1 MVQNN
6 PLKRILVVEDNRAH
20 IRLIQ
25 EAFKL
30 NQSDY
35 DLAIT
40 RDGVEAIAYLQ
51 QDAPY
56 AQAPR
61 PDLILLDL
69 NLPKKDGREVLAE
82 VKADPSLKRIPIV
95 VLSTSNNQEDIN
107 RSYDLHANCYILKS
121 KNFQGLSSM
130 VQRLEEFWFKTVALA
145 TD

>member
-1 MVQNN
+1 MVKHNN
-6 PLKRILVVEDNRAH
+6 LKKILLVEDNLAH

-25 EAFKL
+25 EVFKL
-30 NQSDY
+30 SQSNY

-56 AQAPR
+56 GQASR

-69 NLPKKDGREVLAE
+69 NLPKKDGREVLAQ
-82 VKADPSLKRIPIV
+82 VKTDPRFKRIPIV
-95 VLSTSNNQEDIN
+95 VLSTSNSQEDIN

-121 KNFQGLSSM
+121 KNFTGLSSM
-130 VQRLEEFWFKTVALA
+130 VQRLEEFWFKTVAFA
-145 TD
+145 AD

>member
-1 MVQNN
+1 MVKSNS
-6 PLKRILVVEDNRAH
+6 LKKILIVEDNLAH

-25 EAFKL
+25 EVFKL
-30 NQSDY
+30 SQSNY

-40 RDGVEAIAYLQ
+40 RNGMEALAYLQ

-56 AQAPR
+56 NQAPR

-69 NLPKKDGREVLAE
+69 NLPKKDGREVLAQ
-82 VKADPSLKRIPIV
+82 VKADPRFKRIPIV
-95 VLSTSNNQEDIN
+95 VLSTSASQEDIN

-121 KNFQGLSSM
+121 KNFKGLSNM
-130 VQRLEEFWFKTVALA
+130 VQCLDEFWFKTVALA